1 MGKIIF
7 YEDRNYQGRPYEC
20 SNDNP
25 DLQPHFNTCN
35 SVRVENGCWMLYE
48 RPNYMGHQY
57 FLKRGDYPDYQQ
69 WQGLNDSIKSCRL
82 ISEHLGSGIHK
93 IRVYERVDCKGETME
108 FMEDCPNVYDRFCS
122 HEIHSCNVLGG
133 HWIFY
138 ELPNYRGKQYL
149 LRPGEYK
156 RFTDWGSSTAK
167 VGSFRRVLDLY

>member
-7 YEDRNYQGRPYEC
+7 YEQRNFQGNSYEC
-20 SNDNP
+20 SSDNP
-25 DLQPHFNTCN
+25 DLQSHFNACN

-57 FLKRGDYPDYQQ
+57 FLKRGEYPDYQQ

-82 ISEHLGSGIHK
+82 LSQNLATGVHK
-93 IRVYERVDCKGETME
+93 IRVYERDDTKGEMME
-108 FMEDCPNVYDRFCS
+108 FKEDCPNVYDRFCS
-122 HEIHSCNVLGG
+122 HEIHSCNVLDG

-156 RFTDWGSSTAK
+156 RFTDWGSQTAK
-167 VGSFRRVLDLY
+167 VGSFRRVLENY